1 MLTKLTLL
9 TFEKTTFT
17 DNNVQGKEKVVAR
30 YDVRLLSQNVVAP
43 VTRNVVR
50 EVKPSSDN

>member
-30 YDVRLLSQNVVAP
+30 DDVRLLSQNVVAP
-43 VTRNVVR
+43 VTRNVLR

>member
-1 MLTKLTLL
+1 MTKLTLL

-30 YDVRLLSQNVVAP
+30 DDVRLLSQNVVAP

-50 EVKPSSDN
+50 EVKPSSDS